1 MPAGAL
7 WYAGAMPAKASQRP
21 PICIV
26 GPGRLGAALAIN
38 LHRSGWKVEKL
49 VVRSG
54 RRKSGKTGRLARA
67 VGASVAGHGES
78 ELLSGLV
85 WITVPDD
92 RIASVAEALAARQD
106 WRGVTV
112 FHSSGALSS
121 DALQPLRAKGARVA
135 SVHPGMTFVAKSAP
149 SLRGVPFGVEGDP
162 AALRLARRII
172 TDVGG
177 TAVTI
182 RKENKV
188 LYHAFDAFASPLLIA
203 LMAGLESVGKAAGIP
218 EKKLRAMA
226 GPLLRQTLENYLQH
240 GAAAAFS
247 GPFVRGDVEVV
258 HRHLKALRR
267 SPAARAAYS
276 ALAHV
281 AVKKLPVGNRA
292 RLGKLLREAD

>member
-1 MPAGAL
+1 
-7 WYAGAMPAKASQRP
+7 MPAKASQRL

-38 LHRSGWKVEKL
+38 LHRAGWKVERL

-54 RRKSGKTGRLARA
+54 RRNSGKAARLARA
-67 VGASVAGHGES
+67 VGASVVGLGES

-92 RIASVAEALAARQD
+92 GIAAVAEALAARQD
-106 WRGVTV
+106 WRGMTV

-121 DALQPLRAKGARVA
+121 DALQALRAKGARVA
-135 SVHPGMTFVAKSAP
+135 SVHPGMTFVAKSVP
-149 SLRGVPFGVEGDP
+149 SLEGVPFGIEGDP
-162 AALRLARRII
+162 AALRLARKII
-172 TDVGG
+172 TDLGG

-188 LYHAFDAFASPLLIA
+188 LYHCFDTFASPLLIA

-218 EKKLRAMA
+218 ENKLRAMA

-240 GAAAAFS
+240 GAPAAFS
-247 GPFVRGDVEVV
+247 GPFVRGDAEVV
-258 HRHLKALRR
+258 HRHLGALRK
-267 SPAARAAYS
+267 SPVARAAYLS
-276 ALAHV
+276 LAHV
-281 AVKKLPVGNRA
+281 AVKKLPVKNRA
-292 RLGKLLREAD
+292 ALGKLLREAD

>member
-1 MPAGAL
+1 MPV
-7 WYAGAMPAKASQRP
+7 KASQRL

-38 LHRSGWKVEKL
+38 LHRAGWRVEKL

-54 RRKSGKTGRLARA
+54 ARRSGKTARLARA
-67 VGASVAGHGES
+67 VGASVVRLGES
-78 ELLSGLV
+78 ELPSGLV

-92 RIASVAEALAARQD
+92 RIATVAEVLAGRQD
-106 WRGVTV
+106 WRGMTV

-121 DALQPLRAKGARVA
+121 EALRPLRARGARVA
-135 SVHPGMTFVAKSAP
+135 SVHPGMTFVAKSVP
-149 SLRGVPFGVEGDP
+149 SLRGVPFGIEGDP
-162 AALRLARRII
+162 GALRLARRII
-172 TDVGG
+172 VDLGG

-188 LYHAFDAFASPLLIA
+188 LYHAFDTFASPLLIA

-218 EKKLRAMA
+218 EKKLRTMA

-258 HRHLKALRR
+258 HRHLKALRK
-267 SPAARAAYS
+267 SPAARSAYS

-281 AVKKLPVGNRA
+281 AVKKLPVKNRA
-292 RLGKLLREAD
+292 RLSKLLRDAD